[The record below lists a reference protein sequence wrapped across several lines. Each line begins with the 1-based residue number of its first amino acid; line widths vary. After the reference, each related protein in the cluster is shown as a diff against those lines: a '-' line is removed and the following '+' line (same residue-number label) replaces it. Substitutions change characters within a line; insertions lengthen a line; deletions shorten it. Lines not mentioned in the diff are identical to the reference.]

1 MHSRVQWHGVA
12 ETLLRFKTLC
22 QHQEKI
28 FRQHFIPEDVYFIF
42 RRYFTKE
49 FSLLYISVPKDEWYS
64 THANLLQTER
74 SKSDYRE
81 RYNGIFIKVCPTL
94 LGLYNCAH
102 ANGDSE
108 GIEANITHYVVSSCA
123 YRQGSAK
130 KRTIATYCREGAK
143 YLRRWCSDTVNSVDA
158 ECIFIISA
166 KEVMFSSLFVC
177 LTVGNFAQKL
187 PNGFA

>member
-1 MHSRVQWHGVA
+1 LCTVFFYNNIFSLCTRVCSGTVLQKHCKG
-12 ETLLRFKTLC
+12 LTLC

-64 THANLLQTER
+64 SHANLLQTER
-74 SKSDYRE
+74 SQSDYRK

-123 YRQGSAK
+123 YR
-130 KRTIATYCREGAK
+130 
-143 YLRRWCSDTVNSVDA
+143 V
-158 ECIFIISA
+158 
-166 KEVMFSSLFVC
+166 
-177 LTVGNFAQKL
+177 AQKTHHCHL
-187 PNGFA
+187 LSRRCQISQKVV